1 MNIPWVEKY
10 RPTDFDS
17 IILHDFNR
25 EILKNTIEKNY
36 FPNMIFHGPP
46 GTGKTTTIINLI
58 NIYNNKYNNNNNNL
72 IHLNASDERG
82 IETIRTLIYNF
93 INSKNMFSKNNIKFV
108 ILDEVDC
115 ITKVA
120 QQALKYI
127 IQINNNKNVRFCL
140 VCNYISKIE
149 YNLQNEFVKI
159 RFTKLP
165 EEKIINFLSKINK
178 EENLNY
184 KLSELKEIQRYFN
197 SDIRCM
203 INFIQNNYHN
213 KLKLIDDNILNQIYI
228 LNIDL
233 YTSTNKI
240 KFVNYIYFIST
251 QFNKNIL
258 DIIELYLKYI
268 IIDKSITNNQIFNI
282 LEKILHNEDKD
293 IELYLNLIYLI
304 INKYKII

>member
-1 MNIPWVEKY
+1 M
-10 RPTDFDS
+10 
-17 IILHDFNR
+17 
-25 EILKNTIEKNY
+25 
-36 FPNMIFHGPP
+36 
-46 GTGKTTTIINLI
+46 
-58 NIYNNKYNNNNNNL
+58 
-72 IHLNASDERG
+72 
-82 IETIRTLIYNF
+82 
-93 INSKNMFSKNNIKFV
+93 
-108 ILDEVDC
+108 
-115 ITKVA
+115 
-120 QQALKYI
+120 
-127 IQINNNKNVRFCL
+127 
-140 VCNYISKIE
+140 
-149 YNLQNEFVKI
+149 KI